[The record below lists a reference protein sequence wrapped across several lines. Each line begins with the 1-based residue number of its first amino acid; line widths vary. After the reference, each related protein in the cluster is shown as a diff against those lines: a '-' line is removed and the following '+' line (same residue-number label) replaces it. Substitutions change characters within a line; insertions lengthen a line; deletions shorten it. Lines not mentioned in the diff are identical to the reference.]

1 MSTASPLA
9 DAYARYAGL
18 VVAQLEALEAGDL
31 EALEPLARRRADLA
45 GEIEQAAAGVPDAA
59 RYAVDV
65 RVQLERCHAADVR
78 LRARLGT
85 LRADALAAVR
95 RIGRDTAAARSYVHA
110 ALPGARLDVEL

>member
-1 MSTASPLA
+1 MSAGSRLA

-31 EALEPLARRRADLA
+31 DALEPLARRRAELA
-45 GEIEQAAAGVPDAA
+45 GEIERTAAEAPDAA
-59 RYAVDV
+59 RSDV
-65 RVQLERCHAADVR
+65 AARVQLERCHTADVR

-95 RIGRDTAAARSYVHA
+95 RIGRDTAAARSYVNS